1 LKSASRS
8 SPSPSKGEGRGGG
21 LRATRCLSTPIPTFP
36 LAGGRSKTALSLLI
50 IAFASSIALP
60 ARADRLDDDLTSL
73 WESMWDQRGEPQR
86 LTRWNEPLRFRV
98 GGPQGARHRAAIAAA
113 VVKAAQAAE
122 LQASEVTLPP
132 AGSNAK
138 DTTNLALLVYDDDD
152 LDDNTPCDAQL
163 QHIDLSLSYVR
174 VRMRTSQVWDC
185 VNHELMHAMGV
196 PGHPSGKT
204 VLSYFPWRQDQLL
217 DLDRLLLTVWYDR
230 ALHSGATPFE
240 ILWIGGQQVAK
251 QSAIDMPAEQAEQR
265 RRANFAARLHEM
277 EGFALGQGD
286 APTIVKRSGRA
297 SPGHIEDARQW
308 MAYYVGLS
316 YRNAV
321 GVVADSVEAH
331 RWLAKAARA
340 GNTTPAPRELEQL
353 ETTMDTALLAKARAQ
368 GPR

>member
-1 LKSASRS
+1 LRL
-8 SPSPSKGEGRGGG
+8 G
-21 LRATRCLSTPIPTFP
+21 L
-36 LAGGRSKTALSLLI
+36 
-50 IAFASSIALP
+50 IAAVLASSMALP

-73 WESMWDQRGEPQR
+73 WESLWDQRGEPQR

-98 GGPQGARHRAAIAAA
+98 GGPQGARHRSAIAAA
-113 VVKAAQAAE
+113 VGKAAQAAD

-132 AGSNAK
+132 PGSSDK

-185 VNHELMHAMGV
+185 VNHELMHAMGI

-204 VLSYFPWRQDQLL
+204 VLSYFPWRQDKLL
-217 DLDRLLLTVWYDR
+217 DLDRLLLAVWYDR
-230 ALHSGATPFE
+230 ALRSGATPFE
-240 ILWIGGQQVAK
+240 ILWTGGQQVAK
-251 QSAIDMPAEQAEQR
+251 QSAIDLPADQAEQR
-265 RRANFAARLHEM
+265 RRANFAERLREM

-297 SPGHIEDARQW
+297 SPGHIEEARQW
-308 MAYYVGLS
+308 MAYYVGQS

-321 GVVADSVEAH
+321 GVAADPLEAH

-340 GNTTPAPRELEQL
+340 GNTTPAVRELEQL
-353 ETTMDTALLAKARAQ
+353 EKTMDTTQLAKARAQ